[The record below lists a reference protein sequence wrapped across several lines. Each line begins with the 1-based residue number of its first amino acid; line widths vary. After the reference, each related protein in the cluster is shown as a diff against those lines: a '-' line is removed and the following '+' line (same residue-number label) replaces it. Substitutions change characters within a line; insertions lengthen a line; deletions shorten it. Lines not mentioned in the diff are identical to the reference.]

1 MVALKKSGVPQISPV
16 TVTPAALAEAF
27 LMQNR
32 LLVLQLTVG
41 LQWLVE
47 TRIDLLVRL
56 VWVCSQLSKK
66 VGHEIERGILAPLV
80 SLLLSCVSR
89 SYCQFQEPK
98 WPNWFEMEVWRLF

>member
-1 MVALKKSGVPQISPV
+1 
-16 TVTPAALAEAF
+16 
-27 LMQNR
+27 MQNR

-80 SLLLSCVSR
+80 SLLLSCVPR